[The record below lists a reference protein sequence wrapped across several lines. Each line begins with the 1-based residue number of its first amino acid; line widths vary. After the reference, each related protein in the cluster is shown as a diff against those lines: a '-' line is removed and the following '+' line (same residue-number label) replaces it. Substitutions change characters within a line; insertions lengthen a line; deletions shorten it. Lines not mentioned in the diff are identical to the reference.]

1 MKKFLCLLLAVMMLL
16 GCLPAMAEAGTFTAN
31 ADKHMITAYKGE
43 DENLVVP
50 ASVDGVPTPIIN
62 WQTINGAKKAV
73 TLTLEEGITQIR
85 SNNIASLNITQLTL
99 PSTLEVIANNNIY
112 QTDKLTEVTVP
123 AAVSYVGT
131 LTFSYCDVLTKVTF
145 TGLCPVF
152 GPRTFVSTAK
162 DLVVYVP
169 DDQLDA
175 YKAALPEG
183 LNIQPSGK
191 NAVDARV
198 RVSESDFEFDAATG
212 TIKKYNGTASYIEIP
227 ATIGGVQV
235 KTIGQK
241 AFYQHP
247 YMTVVIIPEGVETLE
262 MYSIFAGSGLYRV
275 ELPSTLKTIGNNALW
290 GAELD
295 SVKLPE
301 GLEKIGDGAF
311 TNGMYSKVE
320 ELIIPD
326 SVTSIGKEAFKG
338 CTPIKIIIG
347 ANVQS
352 LAEGAFG
359 ALNYVEEVVIR
370 NTNGMTIDPKAFQS
384 SKKGAT
390 ITLMDGI
397 TEEVYNSYVEQLA
410 VAYESATV
418 NQPELAAAFPTL
430 DAEAGAPYIGSWA
443 AVAVTD
449 GADFYGMDLLGI
461 SMTVVLNDD
470 GTGVVD
476 MDGDAA
482 PGGWYVENGA
492 AIFAPILEEGGQ
504 PVPEEAMPFTLD
516 ENGRM
521 CLDLGG
527 LIVLMEKEGAEYAV
541 PALPEMPWP
550 ELNLENAQAFVGTWV
565 ATSYVMDGESYP
577 AELFGAMTLTL
588 NADGTA
594 ISAEPGEEPY
604 ALKWYA
610 DYGTAYVGP
619 AMSALAQVT
628 FDGTGNIQMAQDG
641 ATIIFAPLSEPAPAP
656 STPAWPELNQENAA
670 PFIGTW
676 VAKGYIVDGHMVD
689 AALIEPKAL
698 TLAGDGTAIYYIGQ
712 NPPYGL
718 RWYADYGT
726 AYVGEAID
734 TACVLAFE
742 GGGNIR
748 MKVGDQEIILVPHGE
763 PVPAAFEMSW
773 PELNQ
778 ANAVCFTGTWVAR
791 SYIIDGQTVDAAQ
804 ICPKALTLLEDGT
817 AIYYEGENPPCTWRW
832 IANYGTAYIGET
844 ANSAHMLY
852 FDSNGSL
859 QMIQDGSEIIFAPL
873 VDATPAPTAEPA
885 PEPVV
890 NPTVGGEHLLGDW
903 YDDLGNKL
911 TLAADGSMSYTYAS
925 DGWTYNEKW
934 AVVDGEAIVTEG
946 RWEGAAIYTRD
957 GIVFIDN
964 DEGIFQLFS
973 ADGDLS
979 AYYGDDEEDY
989 ELPESQPIG
998 EEGAAY
1004 FGTWKADMFGMEVLL
1019 SLNQDG
1025 TCAMEMFGESEPGV
1039 WSVVDG
1045 KANIMGD
1052 EIFVDGDGNLVY
1064 ESMGIVFTKA
1074 ETEEAAGDDGEM
1086 SEEEQLLAFLAL
1098 LAQMEE
1104 QDGGEADQ
1112 PQDGSSYTDTTF
1124 VLTKAETIY
1133 NGMSFPVDAAAFGE
1147 YNVRFNSD
1155 GSAALVQ
1162 SGLELPSEYLTW
1174 SNNDAGQYV
1183 IDYSVNGV
1191 PVMEYVFIPAEG
1203 ALTFDYYGTLM
1214 TFTPAE

>member
-1 MKKFLCLLLAVMMLL
+1 MKKFLSLLLAVMMLL
-16 GCLPAMAEAGTFTAN
+16 GCVPAMAEAGTFTAN

-112 QTDKLTEVTVP
+112 QTDKLTEVAVP

-183 LNIQPSGK
+183 LNIQSSGK

-247 YMTVVIIPEGVETLE
+247 YMTVVTIPEGVETLE

-352 LAEGAFG
+352 LSEGAFG

-410 VAYESATV
+410 VAYADATV
-418 NQPELAAAFPTL
+418 NQPELAVTFPKL
-430 DAEAGAPYIGSWA
+430 DAEAGAPFIGTWN
-443 AVAVTD
+443 AVAVFDGTD
-449 GADFYGMDLLGI
+449 YYGVDLLGI
-461 SMTVVLNDD
+461 SMVVNLQAD

-482 PGGWYVENGA
+482 PGGWYVENGTVV
-492 AIFAPILEEGGQ
+492 FAPILEEGGQ
-504 PVPEEAMPFTLD
+504 PVPEEAMPFTMD

-521 CLDLGG
+521 VLDLGG
-527 LIVLMEKEGAEYAV
+527 LYLLLELEGKTYAV
-541 PALPEMPWP
+541 PAIPEKPWP
-550 ELNLENAQAFVGTWV
+550 ELDQSNAKYFLGTWEAV
-565 ATSYVMDGESYP
+565 SYIMDGETYS
-577 AELFGAMTLTL
+577 AELMGKMILTL
-588 NADGTA
+588 NDDGTA
-594 ISAEPGEEPY
+594 ISVEPGEEPY
-604 ALKWYA
+604 ELKWYA

-619 AMSALAQVT
+619 AMSALAEIT
-628 FDGTGNIQMAQDG
+628 FDGNGNIKMEQDG
-641 ATIIFAPLSEPAPAP
+641 ATIIMAPYVE
-656 STPAWPELNQENAA
+656 
-670 PFIGTW
+670 
-676 VAKGYIVDGHMVD
+676 AKV
-689 AALIEPKAL
+689 IE
-698 TLAGDGTAIYYIGQ
+698 G
-712 NPPYGL
+712 
-718 RWYADYGT
+718 AD
-726 AYVGEAID
+726 E
-734 TACVLAFE
+734 
-742 GGGNIR
+742 
-748 MKVGDQEIILVPHGE
+748 
-763 PVPAAFEMSW
+763 
-773 PELNQ
+773 
-778 ANAVCFTGTWVAR
+778 
-791 SYIIDGQTVDAAQ
+791 
-804 ICPKALTLLEDGT
+804 
-817 AIYYEGENPPCTWRW
+817 
-832 IANYGTAYIGET
+832 
-844 ANSAHMLY
+844 
-852 FDSNGSL
+852 
-859 QMIQDGSEIIFAPL
+859 
-873 VDATPAPTAEPA
+873 
-885 PEPVV
+885 
-890 NPTVGGEHLLGDW
+890 LLGDW
-903 YDDLGNKL
+903 YDDFGNKL
-911 TLAADGSMSYTYAS
+911 TLVNDGTMTYTYAS
-925 DGWTYNEKW
+925 DGWIDEYAW
-934 AVVDGEAIVTEG
+934 DVVDGAAVVTEG
-946 RWEGAAIYTRD
+946 SWTGAAIYKRD

-973 ADGDLS
+973 VDGDLS

-989 ELPESQPIG
+989 AMPEAAPIG
-998 EEGAAY
+998 SEGEPY
-1004 FGTWKADMFGMEVLL
+1004 FGSWKADMYGMEVILT
-1019 SLNQDG
+1019 LNQDG
-1025 TCAMEMFGESEPGV
+1025 TCAMDMMGEVEPGV

-1052 EIFVDGDGNLVY
+1052 ELYIDGDGNLVY
-1064 ESMGIVFTKA
+1064 EGAGMVFTK
-1074 ETEEAAGDDGEM
+1074 TEGGAASDEM
-1086 SEEEQLLAFLAL
+1086 SEEEMLLAL
-1098 LAQMEE
+1098 LAMMGQMESE
-1104 QDGGEADQ
+1104 DGGEEETAA
-1112 PQDGSSYTDTTF
+1112 PTASSDDYIGTKF
-1124 VLTKAETIY
+1124 VLTGASINGINLSAEQLNAEGDYVI
-1133 NGMSFPVDAAAFGE
+1133 
-1147 YNVRFNSD
+1147 FNAD
-1155 GSAALVQ
+1155 GSVDLCMSDRMVQ
-1162 SGLELPSEYLTW
+1162 TLGWTR
-1174 SNNDAGQYV
+1174 GK
-1183 IDYSVNGV
+1183 VNVVG
-1191 PVMEYVFIPAEG
+1191 AEHDG
-1203 ALTFDYYGTLM
+1203 FCVDYYGTYYNFGITGDGLILDYFGTPRFYEPEGGKKVEEPAAPEVPAVNAPVADAAPAV
-1214 TFTPAE
+1214 TFNSYEDYMDIKFVAKTYTSFGNTMDASMLGAEYAVTFHANGSCEFIMAGVNTPGLSWGLQEVAMGLTKQEAFVINYYGMMYNCIPTPTGFDMDFYGTMNLHFVPAE

>member
-1 MKKFLCLLLAVMMLL
+1 MKKFLSLLLAVMMLL

-31 ADKHMITAYKGE
+31 ADKYMITAYKGS
-43 DENLVVP
+43 DENLFVP

-183 LNIQPSGK
+183 LNIQSSGK

-352 LAEGAFG
+352 LSEGAFG

-410 VAYESATV
+410 VAYENATV

-430 DAEAGAPYIGSWA
+430 DAEAGAPFIGNWSA
-443 AVAVTD
+443 AAVTD
-449 GADFYGMDLLGI
+449 GTDFYGMDLLGM
-461 SMTVVLNDD
+461 SMNVVLNDD

-476 MDGDAA
+476 MDGDTA
-482 PGGWYVENGA
+482 PGGWYVEDGT

-527 LIVLMEKEGAEYAV
+527 MILLMEKKGAEYAV
-541 PALPEMPWP
+541 PAIPEKPWP
-550 ELNLENAQAFVGTWV
+550 ELDADKAQ
-565 ATSYVMDGESYP
+565 Y
-577 AELFGAMTLTL
+577 
-588 NADGTA
+588 
-594 ISAEPGEEPY
+594 
-604 ALKWYA
+604 
-610 DYGTAYVGP
+610 YVG
-619 AMSALAQVT
+619 S
-628 FDGTGNIQMAQDG
+628 
-641 ATIIFAPLSEPAPAP
+641 LS
-656 STPAWPELNQENAA
+656 
-670 PFIGTW
+670 
-676 VAKGYIVDGHMVD
+676 
-689 AALIEPKAL
+689 KASN
-698 TLAGDGTAIYYIGQ
+698 TA
-712 NPPYGL
+712 
-718 RWYADYGT
+718 
-726 AYVGEAID
+726 
-734 TACVLAFE
+734 
-742 GGGNIR
+742 
-748 MKVGDQEIILVPHGE
+748 
-763 PVPAAFEMSW
+763 
-773 PELNQ
+773 
-778 ANAVCFTGTWVAR
+778 
-791 SYIIDGQTVDAAQ
+791 
-804 ICPKALTLLEDGT
+804 
-817 AIYYEGENPPCTWRW
+817 
-832 IANYGTAYIGET
+832 
-844 ANSAHMLY
+844 
-852 FDSNGSL
+852 
-859 QMIQDGSEIIFAPL
+859 
-873 VDATPAPTAEPA
+873 
-885 PEPVV
+885 
-890 NPTVGGEHLLGDW
+890 
-903 YDDLGNKL
+903 
-911 TLAADGSMSYTYAS
+911 
-925 DGWTYNEKW
+925 
-934 AVVDGEAIVTEG
+934 
-946 RWEGAAIYTRD
+946 
-957 GIVFIDN
+957 
-964 DEGIFQLFS
+964 
-973 ADGDLS
+973 
-979 AYYGDDEEDY
+979 
-989 ELPESQPIG
+989 
-998 EEGAAY
+998 
-1004 FGTWKADMFGMEVLL
+1004 
-1019 SLNQDG
+1019 
-1025 TCAMEMFGESEPGV
+1025 
-1039 WSVVDG
+1039 
-1045 KANIMGD
+1045 
-1052 EIFVDGDGNLVY
+1052 
-1064 ESMGIVFTKA
+1064 
-1074 ETEEAAGDDGEM
+1074 
-1086 SEEEQLLAFLAL
+1086 
-1098 LAQMEE
+1098 
-1104 QDGGEADQ
+1104 
-1112 PQDGSSYTDTTF
+1112 
-1124 VLTKAETIY
+1124 
-1133 NGMSFPVDAAAFGE
+1133 
-1147 YNVRFNSD
+1147 
-1155 GSAALVQ
+1155 
-1162 SGLELPSEYLTW
+1162 
-1174 SNNDAGQYV
+1174 
-1183 IDYSVNGV
+1183 
-1191 PVMEYVFIPAEG
+1191 
-1203 ALTFDYYGTLM
+1203 
-1214 TFTPAE
+1214 

>member
-1 MKKFLCLLLAVMMLL
+1 MKKFLSLLLAVMMLL

-31 ADKHMITAYKGE
+31 ADKYMITAYKGS
-43 DENLVVP
+43 DENLFVP
-50 ASVDGVPTPIIN
+50 ASVDGAATPIIN

-183 LNIQPSGK
+183 LNIQSSGK

-352 LAEGAFG
+352 LPEGAFG

-418 NQPELAAAFPTL
+418 NQPELGIAFPAL
-430 DAEAGAPYIGSWA
+430 DAEAGAPYIGSWT

-449 GADFYGMDLLGI
+449 GTDFYGMDLLGI

-527 LIVLMEKEGAEYAV
+527 LFVLMEKEGAEYAV
-541 PALPEMPWP
+541 PAIPEMPWP

-594 ISAEPGEEPY
+594 ISAETGEEPY

-676 VAKGYIVDGHMVD
+676 VA
-689 AALIEPKAL
+689 E
-698 TLAGDGTAIYYIGQ
+698 
-712 NPPYGL
+712 
-718 RWYADYGT
+718 
-726 AYVGEAID
+726 
-734 TACVLAFE
+734 
-742 GGGNIR
+742 
-748 MKVGDQEIILVPHGE
+748 
-763 PVPAAFEMSW
+763 
-773 PELNQ
+773 
-778 ANAVCFTGTWVAR
+778 
-791 SYIIDGQTVDAAQ
+791 SYIIDGQPVDAAL
-804 ICPKALTLLEDGT
+804 ICPKALTIVYDGT
-817 AIYYEGENPPCTWRW
+817 AYYDEALNPTVTMRW
-832 IANYGTAYIGET
+832 YAEPGMAYVGET
-844 ANSAHMLY
+844 MESKYPLY
-852 FDSNGSL
+852 FDGNGN
-859 QMIQDGSEIIFAPL
+859 IIMEQNGDTIVMAPY
-873 VDATPAPTAEPA
+873 VVATPAPTAEPA

-934 AVVDGEAIVTEG
+934 AVVDGEAVVTEG

-1052 EIFVDGDGNLVY
+1052 ELFIDGDGNLVY
-1064 ESMGIVFTKA
+1064 ESMGLVFTKA

-1124 VLTKAETIY
+1124 VLTKAETIFD
-1133 NGMSFPVDAAAFGE
+1133 GMSFPVDAAAFGE

>member
-1 MKKFLCLLLAVMMLL
+1 MKKFLSLLLAAIMLL

-183 LNIQPSGK
+183 LNIQSSGK

-352 LAEGAFG
+352 LSEGAFG

-410 VAYESATV
+410 VAYENATV

-430 DAEAGAPYIGSWA
+430 DAEAGAPLIGNWS

-449 GADFYGMDLLGI
+449 GTDFYGMDLLGM
-461 SMTVVLNDD
+461 SMNVVLNAD
-470 GTGVVD
+470 GTGSLD
-476 MDGDAA
+476 MDTDST

-504 PVPEEAMPFTLD
+504 PVLEEAIPFTMD

-521 CLDLGG
+521 CIDLMG
-527 LIVLMEKEGAEYAV
+527 LIVLLEKEGAEYAV
-541 PALPEMPWP
+541 PAIPEKPWP
-550 ELNLENAQAFVGTWV
+550 ELDAAKAQYYVGTWDAV
-565 ATSYVMDGESYP
+565 SYIVDGETYDAALMGP
-577 AELFGAMTLTL
+577 MTLIL

-594 ISAEPGEEPY
+594 QMIEGEEEAY
-604 ALKWYA
+604 ELRWYA
-610 DYGTAYVGP
+610 ESYSAYVGP
-619 AMSALAQVT
+619 AMSALA
-628 FDGTGNIQMAQDG
+628 
-641 ATIIFAPLSEPAPAP
+641 E
-656 STPAWPELNQENAA
+656 
-670 PFIGTW
+670 
-676 VAKGYIVDGHMVD
+676 
-689 AALIEPKAL
+689 
-698 TLAGDGTAIYYIGQ
+698 
-712 NPPYGL
+712 
-718 RWYADYGT
+718 
-726 AYVGEAID
+726 
-734 TACVLAFE
+734 
-742 GGGNIR
+742 
-748 MKVGDQEIILVPHGE
+748 
-763 PVPAAFEMSW
+763 
-773 PELNQ
+773 
-778 ANAVCFTGTWVAR
+778 
-791 SYIIDGQTVDAAQ
+791 
-804 ICPKALTLLEDGT
+804 
-817 AIYYEGENPPCTWRW
+817 
-832 IANYGTAYIGET
+832 
-844 ANSAHMLY
+844 LY
-852 FDSNGSL
+852 FDMNGDL
-859 QMIQDGSEIIFAPL
+859 QMKQDNTKMIMKPHVEAKVITGADE
-873 VDATPAPTAEPA
+873 
-885 PEPVV
+885 
-890 NPTVGGEHLLGDW
+890 LLGDW

-911 TLAADGSMSYTYAS
+911 TVTNDGNLTVTYAS
-925 DGWTYNEKW
+925 DGWVRELKW
-934 AVVDGEAIVTEG
+934 DMVDGAATVTEG
-946 RWEGAAIYTRD
+946 LWVGCPIVLEN
-957 GIVFIDN
+957 GIVIISGDN
-964 DEGIFQLFS
+964 AFQLFS
-973 ADGDLS
+973 VDGDLS
-979 AYYGDDEEDY
+979 AYYGDDEDDM
-989 ELPESQPIG
+989 PEAQPIG
-998 EEGAAY
+998 AEGEPY
-1004 FGTWKADMFGMEVLL
+1004 FGVWKADMYGMEVILTM
-1019 SLNQDG
+1019 NPDG
-1025 TCAMEMFGESEPGV
+1025 TCAMEMMGEAEPAV

-1045 KANIMGD
+1045 KANVMGD
-1052 EIFVDGDGNLVY
+1052 ELYIDGDGKLVY
-1064 ESMGIVFTKA
+1064 EGAGMVFEKA
-1074 ETEEAAGDDGEM
+1074 EDASSDDEMTDEELLALLGLLGQIASTEGSEATELPEEMKPYVGTWHLVYMATGGLTGDLRNMGLTGKLVLNADGTGEM
-1086 SEEEQLLAFLAL
+1086 SGVADDSGSWYNDEGQVRFGKADTALTLL
-1098 LAQMEE
+1098 
-1104 QDGGEADQ
+1104 DGGFLRYGTELAGYMVFSQ
-1112 PQDGSSYTDTTF
+1112 NESATWVPAPVATAIPAPVPTAAPAAPVVNGDGGYVGKTF
-1124 VLTKAETIY
+1124 VLTSAYTVYAGQE
-1133 NGMSFPVDAAAFGE
+1133 FPVDAAAFGE
-1147 YNVRFNSD
+1147 YKVCFHED
-1155 GSAALVQ
+1155 GKVTFVQ
-1162 SGLELPSEYLTW
+1162 AGLELPGDYLSW
-1174 SNNDAGQYV
+1174 SINADGAYV
-1183 IDYSVNGV
+1183 LTYAMGATVI
-1191 PVMEYVFIPAEG
+1191 MEYVFTPADG
-1203 ALTFDYYGTLM
+1203 ALSMDYYGTMM

>member
-1 MKKFLCLLLAVMMLL
+1 MKKFLSLLLAAMMLL
-16 GCLPAMAEAGTFTAN
+16 SCIPALAEEGTFTAN
-31 ADKHMITAYKGE
+31 AAKYMITAYKGT

-183 LNIQPSGK
+183 LNIQSSGK

-352 LAEGAFG
+352 LSEGAFG

-397 TEEVYNSYVEQLA
+397 TEEVYNSYVEQLT
-410 VAYESATV
+410 VAYADATV
-418 NQPELAAAFPTL
+418 NQPELAVPFPAL
-430 DAEAGAPYIGSWA
+430 DAEAGAPFIGNWT

-449 GADFYGMDLLGI
+449 GTDFYGMDLLGM
-461 SMTVVLNDD
+461 SMNVVLNDD
-470 GTGVVD
+470 GTGTVD
-476 MDGDAA
+476 MDGDAIS
-482 PGGWYVENGA
+482 GGWYVENGE
-492 AIFAPILEEGGQ
+492 AIFAPILEEGGH

-516 ENGRM
+516 ENSRM

-527 LIVLMEKEGAEYAV
+527 LIMLMEKEGAEYAV
-541 PALPEMPWP
+541 PAIPEKPWP
-550 ELNLENAQAFVGTWV
+550 ELNQENAKNFIGIWEAV
-565 ATSYVMDGESYP
+565 SYIMDGETYS
-577 AELFGAMTLTL
+577 AELMGKMMLTL
-588 NADGTA
+588 NTNGTA
-594 ISAEPGEEPY
+594 VSVEPGEEPY
-604 ALKWYA
+604 ELKWYA

-619 AMSALAQVT
+619 VMSALAKIT
-628 FDGTGNIQMAQDG
+628 FDGTGNIMMQQDG
-641 ATIIFAPLSEPAPAP
+641 ATIIMAPYVEP
-656 STPAWPELNQENAA
+656 T
-670 PFIGTW
+670 
-676 VAKGYIVDGHMVD
+676 
-689 AALIEPKAL
+689 
-698 TLAGDGTAIYYIGQ
+698 
-712 NPPYGL
+712 
-718 RWYADYGT
+718 
-726 AYVGEAID
+726 
-734 TACVLAFE
+734 
-742 GGGNIR
+742 
-748 MKVGDQEIILVPHGE
+748 
-763 PVPAAFEMSW
+763 PVPTPVPT
-773 PELNQ
+773 PEPTIN
-778 ANAVCFTGTWVAR
+778 
-791 SYIIDGQTVDAAQ
+791 
-804 ICPKALTLLEDGT
+804 
-817 AIYYEGENPPCTWRW
+817 
-832 IANYGTAYIGET
+832 
-844 ANSAHMLY
+844 
-852 FDSNGSL
+852 
-859 QMIQDGSEIIFAPL
+859 
-873 VDATPAPTAEPA
+873 PTA
-885 PEPVV
+885 
-890 NPTVGGEHLLGDW
+890 GGEHLLGTW

-911 TLAADGSMSYTYAS
+911 VLSADGAMDYTYAS

-934 AVVDGEAIVTEG
+934 AVVDGTAVVTEG
-946 RWEGAAIYTRD
+946 RWAGADIYTRD

-964 DEGIFQLFS
+964 DVGIFQLFS

-979 AYYGDDEEDY
+979 AYYGDDDEEDY
-989 ELPESQPIG
+989 GMPEAQPIG
-998 EEGAAY
+998 AEGEPY
-1004 FGTWKADMFGMEVLL
+1004 FGIWKADMYGIEVTLTM
-1019 SLNQDG
+1019 NADG
-1025 TCAMEMFGESEPGV
+1025 TCALEMLGEADTAV
-1039 WSVVDG
+1039 WAVVDG

-1052 EIFVDGDGNLVY
+1052 EIYINSDGNLVY
-1064 ESMGIVFTKA
+1064 NAQFMVFTKA
-1074 ETEEAAGDDGEM
+1074 GDAEQAPAADTEIDYVPSVADDFIGGWICADDPTMQILLLENEANLIEGSECYTTTWAVVNGAAEFDGMTLYITDTYTIGILDMYGEQVKFERGYVEKPKASTSAPADSDDEM
-1086 SEEEQLLAFLAL
+1086 SDEELLALLAL
-1098 LAQMEE
+1098 LAQLEGTEQQTEQTGLSEE
-1104 QDGGEADQ
+1104 LKPYVGLWHMVYCETGTLKGDLRSKGLTGYLELNENGSGKLSGITTEFGSWYEDEGIVRFGESGFPLTMLEGGFLKYGTALSGYMVFSKDEAAVWNPDGAVNAAPAETPVPAPQAPAVPAKTTYVDQ
-1112 PQDGSSYTDTTF
+1112 TF
-1124 VLTKAETIY
+1124 VLTKAETMY
-1133 NGMSFPVDAAAFGE
+1133 AGQAYPVDAAAFGE
-1147 YNVRFNSD
+1147 YKVRFNGN
-1155 GSAALVQ
+1155 GSAELVQ
-1162 SGLELPSEYLTW
+1162 SGLALPAEYLTW
-1174 SNNDAGQYV
+1174 KQNDQGEYV
-1183 IDYSVNGV
+1183 IDYVVNGI
-1191 PVMEYVFIPAEG
+1191 PIMNYVFIPVDG
-1203 ALTFDYYGTLM
+1203 ALTMDYYGTLM

>member
-1 MKKFLCLLLAVMMLL
+1 MKKFLSLLLAVMMLL

-183 LNIQPSGK
+183 LNIQSSGK
-191 NAVDARV
+191 NAVDARI

-352 LAEGAFG
+352 LSEGAFG

-410 VAYESATV
+410 VAYENATV

-430 DAEAGAPYIGSWA
+430 DAEAGAPFIGNWS

-449 GADFYGMDLLGI
+449 GTDFYGMDLLGM
-461 SMTVVLNDD
+461 SMNVVLNAD
-470 GTGVVD
+470 GTGSLD
-476 MDGDAA
+476 MDTDST

-527 LIVLMEKEGAEYAV
+527 LIVLMEKEGAEYAT
-541 PALPEMPWP
+541 PAIPEKPWP
-550 ELNLENAQAFVGTWV
+550 ELDADKAQYYVGTWDAV
-565 ATSYVMDGESYP
+565 SYIVDGETYP
-577 AELFGAMTLTL
+577 AELVGPTTLIL

-594 ISAEPGEEPY
+594 QMTEGEEEAY
-604 ALKWYA
+604 ELRWYA
-610 DYGTAYVGP
+610 ESYSAYVGP
-619 AMSALAQVT
+619 AMSALV
-628 FDGTGNIQMAQDG
+628 
-641 ATIIFAPLSEPAPAP
+641 
-656 STPAWPELNQENAA
+656 
-670 PFIGTW
+670 
-676 VAKGYIVDGHMVD
+676 
-689 AALIEPKAL
+689 
-698 TLAGDGTAIYYIGQ
+698 
-712 NPPYGL
+712 
-718 RWYADYGT
+718 
-726 AYVGEAID
+726 
-734 TACVLAFE
+734 
-742 GGGNIR
+742 
-748 MKVGDQEIILVPHGE
+748 EI
-763 PVPAAFEMSW
+763 
-773 PELNQ
+773 
-778 ANAVCFTGTWVAR
+778 
-791 SYIIDGQTVDAAQ
+791 
-804 ICPKALTLLEDGT
+804 
-817 AIYYEGENPPCTWRW
+817 
-832 IANYGTAYIGET
+832 
-844 ANSAHMLY
+844 Y
-852 FDSNGSL
+852 FDMNGNL
-859 QMIQDGSEIIFAPL
+859 EMLQDGSKIVFAPH
-873 VDATPAPTAEPA
+873 VDATPVPTAEPTPVPT

-890 NPTVGGEHLLGDW
+890 NPTEGGEHLLGDW

-911 TLAADGSMSYTYAS
+911 TLAADGSMTYTYTS
-925 DGWTYNEKW
+925 DGWTYNDNEKW
-934 AVVDGEAIVTEG
+934 AVVDGEAVVTEG
-946 RWEGAAIYTRD
+946 RWEGAAIYLRD

-979 AYYGDDEEDY
+979 AYYGEDDEDY
-989 ELPESQPIG
+989 DMPEAQPIG
-998 EEGAAY
+998 AEGEPY
-1004 FGTWKADMFGMEVLL
+1004 FGAWKGDMFGMEVIL

-1039 WSVVDG
+1039 WSIVDG

-1052 EIFVDGDGNLVY
+1052 EIFIDGDGNLVY
-1064 ESMGIVFTKA
+1064 ESMGIVFTKV
-1074 ETEEAAGDDGEM
+1074 ETEEAAGNDGEM
-1086 SEEEQLLAFLAL
+1086 SEEEQMLAFLAL
-1098 LAQMEE
+1098 LAQMAE
-1104 QDGGEADQ
+1104 QENGGEAEQ
-1112 PQDGSSYTDTTF
+1112 PQDGPSYTDTTF
-1124 VLTKAETIY
+1124 VLTKAETVF

-1155 GSAALVQ
+1155 GSAQLVQ
-1162 SGLELPSEYLTW
+1162 SGLALPSEYLTW
-1174 SNNDAGQYV
+1174 SNNDAGEYV

-1191 PVMEYVFIPAEG
+1191 PVMDYVFVPADG